1 MFEIKVLD
9 QVLNTLKVEGTDFV
23 PLLILT
29 WHQPRA
35 FVIKLNKYLLAG
47 RHSFLIDAKHSIDG
61 KSIRFIL
68 LISASRINKV
78 ICGYGIIKTKQE
90 NNITRFS
97 DSFDI
102 SPYFSQQIEILYNTL
117 RENAF
122 VSLGFH

>member
-1 MFEIKVLD
+1 MVK
-9 QVLNTLKVEGTDFV
+9 
-23 PLLILT
+23 
-29 WHQPRA
+29 A
-35 FVIKLNKYLLAG
+35 SA
-47 RHSFLIDAKHSIDG
+47 
-61 KSIRFIL
+61 FIL
-68 LISASRINKV
+68 LISASRINKA

-117 RENAF
+117 MENAF